1 MTVDI
6 SRNRKNLGSCASPL
20 KPRQMPFSP
29 FVMGITGMRLT
40 KPLASLPEAE
50 KQAKRLSVEASHTVE
65 IWNLDK
71 FMCWYFRGEKG

>member
-1 MTVDI
+1 MAVSKI
-6 SRNRKNLGSCASPL
+6 RQAAQSP
-20 KPRQMPFSP
+20 PEPAYTIRHGVSHN
-29 FVMGITGMRLT
+29 RLT
-40 KPLASLPEAE
+40 KPCATFAEAE